1 MRKGKQPQARGET
14 KMTINWTNPETG
26 KSLVVFIHEI
36 FELCGQTVIRVN
48 KGTKKTH
55 YVFLVRMTDTDL
67 IAKI

>member
-1 MRKGKQPQARGET
+1 
-14 KMTINWTNPETG
+14 MTINWTNPETG
-26 KSLVVFIHEI
+26 KSLVVFVQEI

-55 YVFLVRMTDTDL
+55 YVFLVKMTDTDL